1 MKKSMMLVKLHSM
14 KSEIELLI
22 QHFEDESALDA
33 QNQREVKEGEEPK
46 SCGKRWLQEEDDIII
61 KAANDKNVDIDDI
74 TVELAPDRTKASVMA
89 RVYSLGMRVH
99 YNRILTSPKGLKV

>member
-1 MKKSMMLVKLHSM
+1 MVLVKLHAM

-33 QNQREVKEGEEPK
+33 QNQREVKEGEKPK
-46 SCGKRWLQEEDDIII
+46 SCCKRWLQEEDDIII
-61 KAANDKNVDIDDI
+61 KAANDKKVDIDDV
-74 TVELAPDRTKASVMA
+74 TVELAPERTKAAVLA